1 MDIWWKINLTAT
13 VILFLMTPFMTHRKG
28 INNPA
33 DFIISWSGLFLII
46 SWPIYLLVSI
56 WR

>member
-13 VILFLMTPFMTHRKG
+13 VILFLMTPFMTPGKD
-28 INNPA
+28 IKNLA
-33 DFIISWSGLFLII
+33 DFIIGWGGLLIII

-56 WR
+56 WK